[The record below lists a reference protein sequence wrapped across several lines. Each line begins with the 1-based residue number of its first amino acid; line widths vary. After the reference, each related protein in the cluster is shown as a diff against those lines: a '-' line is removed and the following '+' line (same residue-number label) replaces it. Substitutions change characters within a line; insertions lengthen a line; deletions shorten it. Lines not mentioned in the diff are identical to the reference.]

1 MKIVSRWPLTM
12 SLLIL
17 AAACGKA
24 GKPTGLPYREEL
36 QADGSNING
45 TYSAVLFPV
54 NINLHAPKSGMATF
68 TRNGDELI
76 AKVKLDVGAQGA
88 NYRQAVY
95 WGSRCPGIES
105 DANKD
110 GYLDMTEIEATL
122 GDVIIPLDGDLDSQS
137 GGTGNYPSGM
147 NARGSYFYKR
157 TASFARFF
165 ADLKEEDP
173 NSRDRVRKL
182 EDQSG
187 FTFLGKV
194 VLVQGATSE
203 FRIPETVS
211 SYYGLSRESSLPVA
225 CGVFFKS
232 DDQISD
238 ESETTI
244 VTNGEPEDGPATPIP
259 TPDTNPVP
267 VPTPTEPDVNPLPRP
282 TPAPTPA
289 PQPTQPR
296 PEPEEEDDEDD
307 GDVIDEVRDWW
318 DRVTGNDDDD
328 ND

>member
-1 MKIVSRWPLTM
+1 M

-24 GKPTGLPYREEL
+24 GKPGGTPYREEL

-54 NINLHAPKSGMATF
+54 NINLHAPKAGMATF

-95 WGSRCPGIES
+95 WGNRCPGIEADS
-105 DANKD
+105 NKD
-110 GYLDMTEIEATL
+110 GYIDMTEMEASL

-157 TASFARFF
+157 TASFSRFF
-165 ADLKEEDP
+165 EDLKQPDP
-173 NSRDRVRKL
+173 NTRDRVRKL

-194 VLVQGATSE
+194 ILVQGATDAY
-203 FRIPETVS
+203 RIPDTVS
-211 SYYGLSRESSLPVA
+211 SYYGLSRERSLPVA
-225 CGVFFKS
+225 CGVYFKS
-232 DDQISD
+232 NEQIGD
-238 ESETTI
+238 EAETTI
-244 VTNGEPEDGPATPIP
+244 VTNGEPEDGPATPA
-259 TPDTNPVP
+259 
-267 VPTPTEPDVNPLPRP
+267 PTPTEP
-282 TPAPTPA
+282 TPV
-289 PQPTQPR
+289 PR
-296 PEPEEEDDEDD
+296 PEPEVNPTPRPTPRPTPTQPTQPAPQPENEDEDED
-307 GDVIDEVRDWW
+307 GDVVDDIRDWW